1 MPKKIVEAKV
11 IGQHVLNNSTKLI
24 EVYAPELAEL
34 AVPGQFVNVQVF
46 NCTAPLLRRPFGV
59 AAVNKKEGTITMIYR
74 IIGEA
79 TKLLAEY
86 CSGDKLSIVGPL
98 GRGFDMNAQ
107 HPLIVGGGLGLAP
120 LLFLASAFGKGKA
133 EIVMGGRCADE
144 LFWTKLYEE
153 YCPVMHL
160 TTDDG
165 SCGTKGTVMAVLPE
179 LLASGRYDALYVCGP
194 VPMMK
199 QLRKQLKNTALN
211 ARFHL
216 KNIWLAALVHACP
229 ALAAALANA
238 LRLH

>member
-1 MPKKIVEAKV
+1 
-11 IGQHVLNNSTKLI
+11 
-24 EVYAPELAEL
+24 
-34 AVPGQFVNVQVF
+34 
-46 NCTAPLLRRPFGV
+46 
-59 AAVNKKEGTITMIYR
+59 
-74 IIGEA
+74 
-79 TKLLAEY
+79 
-86 CSGDKLSIVGPL
+86 
-98 GRGFDMNAQ
+98 
-107 HPLIVGGGLGLAP
+107 
-120 LLFLASAFGKGKA
+120 
-133 EIVMGGRCADE
+133 MGGRCADE

-199 QLRKQLKNTALN
+199 QLRKQLKNTASN

-216 KNIWLAALVHACP
+216 KNTWPAALVHAFP

-238 LRLH
+238 LRFALTARYSGLRRWENGKRKIV